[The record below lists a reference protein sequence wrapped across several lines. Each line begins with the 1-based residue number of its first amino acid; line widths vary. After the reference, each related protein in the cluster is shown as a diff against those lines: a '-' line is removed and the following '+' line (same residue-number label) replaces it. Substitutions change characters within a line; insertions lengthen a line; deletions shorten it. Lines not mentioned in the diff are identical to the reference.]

1 MVDKKQPGA
10 GRRAGRSGSVRSA
23 PGSRRGVASVA
34 RSPPPL
40 PPRWGEGVA
49 PPSSPVKCH
58 TLDTQEL
65 RRSKRRRRRGDTN
78 PGPGAGGTLP
88 LSYPSPP
95 LRPATQPLT
104 STFVSS
110 PVLAPA
116 PQHPTS
122 PTSPTSPEMSVIPRV
137 SGPRDATT
145 YQNYEAGVA
154 YVPANHHHHHHQP
167 RLSRFHVSPPHPV
180 PARDTRAVTR
190 DTEPVTHPPGGWI
203 YGNTSNL
210 PKKLSLPKKVEIKIN
225 LRNIYNFIDFAAVKR
240 VSIFTKCKR

>member
-23 PGSRRGVASVA
+23 PGSRRGVA

-58 TLDTQEL
+58 TLDSQEL

-122 PTSPTSPEMSVIPRV
+122 PTSPSSPEMSLTPRV
-137 SGPRDATT
+137 PGARDATT

-154 YVPANHHHHHHQP
+154 YVPANQQPHQP

-180 PARDTRAVTR
+180 LARDTRVVTR
-190 DTEPVTHPPGGWI
+190 DSEPVTQPPGGWI

-210 PKKLSLPKKVEIKIN
+210 PKKLSLPKKVEIKIH
-225 LRNIYNFIDFAAVKR
+225 LRNIYNFIDCAAVKR

>member
-23 PGSRRGVASVA
+23 PGSRRGVA

-58 TLDTQEL
+58 TLDSQEL

-116 PQHPTS
+116 PASYPPPPPAPPSYNQHPHTFFHEAQAEKVHDKS
-122 PTSPTSPEMSVIPRV
+122 DAKSAGGNGGGGEWPTV
-137 SGPRDATT
+137 
-145 YQNYEAGVA
+145 YY
-154 YVPANHHHHHHQP
+154 
-167 RLSRFHVSPPHPV
+167 
-180 PARDTRAVTR
+180 
-190 DTEPVTHPPGGWI
+190 
-203 YGNTSNL
+203 NTFEGS
-210 PKKLSLPKKVEIKIN
+210 KKTLIL
-225 LRNIYNFIDFAAVKR
+225 
-240 VSIFTKCKR
+240 